1 MTPNEL
7 SDRRWCLGARVG
19 RVVDALPDTRLGR
32 HLPTCRE
39 LARRAGAP
47 ALRANYDEAR
57 VGESRADFAHKI
69 NVALKELVETRG
81 WLRFIILAQLLPA
94 RRIEALVAECDQLCR
109 ILGKS
114 VSTAKA
120 KPKTCVPAADSMTNK
135 QYSIL
140 NESRFRIGTRL
151 QRWSEAQPRQYRVS

>member
-1 MTPNEL
+1 MVIEECPRITPNEL
-7 SDRRWCLGARVG
+7 SDRLWCFDARIG
-19 RVVDALPDTRLGR
+19 KVVDALLDTRLGR
-32 HLPTCRE
+32 QVAGQLV
-39 LARRAGAP
+39 RRGTSAP
-47 ALRANYDEAR
+47 PNYDEAR
-57 VGESRADFAHKI
+57 VGESRADFAHKV

-81 WLRFIILAQLLPA
+81 WLKFIIRAQLLPA
-94 RRIEALVAECDQLCR
+94 RRIEALVEECDQLCR

-140 NESRFRIGTRL
+140 NS
-151 QRWSEAQPRQYRVS
+151 Q